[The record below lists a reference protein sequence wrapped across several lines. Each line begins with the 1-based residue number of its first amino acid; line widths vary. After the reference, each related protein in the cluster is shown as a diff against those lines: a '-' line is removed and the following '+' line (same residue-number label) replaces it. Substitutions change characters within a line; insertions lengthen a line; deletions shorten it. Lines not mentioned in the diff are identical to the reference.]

1 MAPWEIPGH
10 IEEEF
15 LHWTA
20 WQQIDQPGILHEA
33 KGTGKWVI
41 ISDPEHDCFVNPF
54 ISILFAEDFLLV
66 KFLICG
72 DQAMF
77 MAGWW
82 FLLRTE
88 HMWDDTPN
96 RPILLGRKPEDL
108 THPDVS

>member
-1 MAPWEIPGH
+1 MAPWEIPGL
-10 IEEEF
+10 EEEF
-15 LHWTA
+15 LQNWTA
-20 WQQIDQPGILHEA
+20 WQQIDQPGILREA
-33 KGTGKWVI
+33 I